1 MVNPPKFSQLGH
13 HLINKSD
20 PPPPKGG
27 GLHTEASSP
36 SRGRSLL
43 WNPEL
48 LGHRALPVPVLS
60 PRRLKAAVPRSFS
73 MASGD
78 SGSNFNIAT
87 AYLRPRNQA
96 LRSLTLKAGHSSRIG
111 RIKAWDRLTMNIARL
126 ALV

>member
-1 MVNPPKFSQLGH
+1 MYMGAN
-13 HLINKSD
+13 ISD

-73 MASGD
+73 MAEIENYD
-78 SGSNFNIAT
+78 VVIGSNIFQNTPCAIGMQTDTNTENPRVGGSIPPLGINKIKVLADL
-87 AYLRPRNQA
+87 YLV
-96 LRSLTLKAGHSSRIG
+96 
-111 RIKAWDRLTMNIARL
+111 DFFC
-126 ALV
+126 V